1 MHAEGVDVLGKVEDA
16 ALGIVAVDFR
26 AGEGG
31 FFLLMNFSFLEPEP
45 AEKIFIKKTPRNRFL
60 KYFKEL

>member
-1 MHAEGVDVLGKVEDA
+1 MPM
-16 ALGIVAVDFR
+16 DFR

-45 AEKIFIKKTPRNRFL
+45 AEKIHIKKKNSMKPIFGLFL
-60 KYFKEL
+60 DLKWRYINIVRLSYLHW